1 MNAPSAEISTL
12 SLSTQPHYLPS
23 YAPTPDWQEQ
33 GTDPSLRT
41 VAVEAEMVVPRS
53 NASNR
58 DEGRSKPPAA
68 AAAAVARRDV
78 RQTLPQLANRAPGV
92 GGVGAKPKKEVDLDR
107 FYASGTERFV
117 LFFHFG
123 RRSKIGSEPTFFFFR
138 WVLCSEE
145 SSDEDE
151 GSLSEDS
158 TDLEG
163 DSSEEEEEEEEDEE
177 SEDESSRLND
187 RFRQL

>member
-41 VAVEAEMVVPRS
+41 VTVGAEMVVPRS

-58 DEGRSKPPAA
+58 DEERSRPPAA

-78 RQTLPQLANRAPGV
+78 RQTLPRLANRAPGV

-117 LFFHFG
+117 LSFHFG
-123 RRSKIGSEPTFFFFR
+123 RRSWIGSEPTFFFR

-158 TDLEG
+158 TDSEG
-163 DSSEEEEEEEEDEE
+163 DSSEEEEEEEDEE